1 MPLAIT
7 GLYASLLALVF
18 FVLTIGVV
26 KQRRANAVSLGDGT
40 VDELQKAIRA
50 HGNFIEYVPICL
62 ILLAI
67 AELNT
72 NLVALLHVAGAVLL
86 AGRLLHAY
94 GIVKSSGASKP
105 RIYGMLCTFL
115 VMLVLSLWNLFS
127 IIFW

>member
-7 GLYASLLALVF
+7 GFYASLLALVF

-72 NLVALLHVAGAVLL
+72 SLVALLHFAGAVLL
-86 AGRLLHAY
+86 AGRVLHAY
-94 GIVKSSGASKP
+94 GIIKSSGASKP

-115 VMLVLSLWNLFS
+115 VMLILSIWNLFS

>member
-105 RIYGMLCTFL
+105 RIFGMLCTFL
-115 VMLVLSLWNLFS
+115 VMLVLSIWNLFS

>member
-7 GLYASLLALVF
+7 GLYASLLAVVF

-72 NLVALLHVAGAVLL
+72 NLVVLLHVAGAVLL

-105 RIYGMLCTFL
+105 RIFGMLCTFL
-115 VMLVLSLWNLFS
+115 VMLVLSIWNLFS

>member
-7 GLYASLLALVF
+7 GFYASLLALVF

-40 VDELQKAIRA
+40 VDDLQKAIRA

-72 NLVALLHVAGAVLL
+72 SLVALLHFAGAVLL
-86 AGRLLHAY
+86 AGRVLHAY
-94 GIVKSSGASKP
+94 GIIKSSGASKP

-115 VMLVLSLWNLFS
+115 VMLILSIWNLFS